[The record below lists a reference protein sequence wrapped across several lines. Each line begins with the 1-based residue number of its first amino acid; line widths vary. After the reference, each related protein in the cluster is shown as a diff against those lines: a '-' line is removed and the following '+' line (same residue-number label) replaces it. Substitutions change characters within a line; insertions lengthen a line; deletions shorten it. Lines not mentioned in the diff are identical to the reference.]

1 MSAQP
6 ARGFSLVEVLVAMV
20 LIAGAVAMLASLG
33 ILGLVRNDASHDA
46 GLAVTLAQGKLDEL
60 RAVTWAYD
68 ATGARVADAA
78 LAVTAPLT
86 LGGGGVG
93 TAELFDRFGR
103 PAGSIPEAAF
113 TRRWSVTL
121 YDTGDPDTLL
131 LQACVD
137 TRAGPSGAGPH
148 CLATVRT
155 RQP

>member
-1 MSAQP
+1 
-6 ARGFSLVEVLVAMV
+6 MV

-33 ILGLVRNDASHDA
+33 ILGLVQNDASHDA
-46 GLAVTLAQGKLDEL
+46 GLAMTLAQGKLDEL

-68 ATGARVADAA
+68 ATGARVADVA

-86 LGGGGVG
+86 PGGGGAG

-103 PAGSIPEAAF
+103 PVGAIPGAAF
-113 TRRWSVTL
+113 ARRWSVTL
-121 YDTGDPDTLL
+121 YDTADPDTLL
-131 LQACVD
+131 LQACVE
-137 TRAGPSGAGPH
+137 TLAGPSGRRPH